1 MSEFDL
7 GADTFRIGKLNAFQ
21 QFHLSRKVAPVIPTL
36 IPVFLKLKGS
46 AKALA
51 TAAAAGGDSTEP
63 DGTPLSGDLEG
74 LASLMQ
80 PFADGIANMPD
91 ETAEFILSTCLGAV
105 QRKQGTAWF
114 PVWNAS
120 QNVCMFDD
128 LDLGVMLKLS
138 VRVITE
144 SLGPFLR
151 GMLTGQGTPGA

>member
-1 MSEFDL
+1 MSDFEL
-7 GADTFRIGKLNAFQ
+7 GADTYRIGKLNAFQ

-36 IPVFLKLKGS
+36 IPVFLKLQGS
-46 AKALA
+46 ARDQAV
-51 TAAAAGGDSTEP
+51 AAAAGESPGT
-63 DGTPLSGDLEG
+63 GATPLSGDLEG
-74 LASLMQ
+74 LAALMQ
-80 PFADGIANMPD
+80 PFADGIAGMPD
-91 ETAEFILSTCLGAV
+91 EVAEFILGTCLGAV

-114 PVWNAS
+114 PVWSAS

>member
-7 GADTFRIGKLNAFQ
+7 GADTYRIGKLNAFQ
-21 QFHLSRKVAPVIPTL
+21 QFHLSRKVAPIIPTL

-51 TAAAAGGDSTEP
+51 IAAAAGDSDES
-63 DGTPLSGDLEG
+63 DGAPLSGDLEG

-114 PVWNAS
+114 QVWNAS
-120 QNVCMFDD
+120 QNTCMFDD
-128 LDLGVMLKLS
+128 LDLGVMIKLS

-151 GMLTGQGTPGA
+151 GMLTGQGTPKA

>member
-7 GADTFRIGKLNAFQ
+7 GADTYRIGKLNAFQ
-21 QFHLSRKVAPVIPTL
+21 QFHLSRKVAPIIPTL

-46 AKALA
+46 AKEL
-51 TAAAAGGDSTEP
+51 AAAVAAGTGSDAA
-63 DGTPLSGDLEG
+63 GKPLSGDLEG
-74 LASLMQ
+74 LAALMQ
-80 PFADGIANMPD
+80 PFADGIAGMPD

-105 QRKQGTAWF
+105 QRKQGTSWF
-114 PVWNAS
+114 QVWNAS

-144 SLGPFLR
+144 SLGPFLS
-151 GMLTGQGTPGA
+151 GMLTGRGNPKV

>member
-7 GADTFRIGKLNAFQ
+7 GADTYRIGKLNAFQ
-21 QFHLSRKVAPVIPTL
+21 QFHLSRKVAPIIPTL
-36 IPVFLKLKGS
+36 MPVFLKLKGS

-51 TAAAAGGDSTEP
+51 IAAAAGDSDES
-63 DGTPLSGDLEG
+63 DGAPLSGDLEG

-105 QRKQGTAWF
+105 QRKQGTSWF
-114 PVWNAS
+114 QVWNAS

-128 LDLGVMLKLS
+128 LDLGVMIKLS
-138 VRVITE
+138 LRVITE

-151 GMLTGQGTPGA
+151 GMLTGQGTPKA

>member
-21 QFHLSRKVAPVIPTL
+21 QFHLSRKVAPMIPTL
-36 IPVFLKLKGS
+36 IPVFLKLKG
-46 AKALA
+46 ADKAD
-51 TAAAAGGDSTEP
+51 AAEGGADAA
-63 DGTPLSGDLEG
+63 PLSGDLG
-74 LASLMQ
+74 ALAELMQ
-80 PFADGIANMPD
+80 PFAEGIAAMPD

-114 PVWNAS
+114 PVWSAS

-128 LDLGVMLKLS
+128 IDLGVMMKLS
-138 VRVITE
+138 FRVITE

-151 GMLTGQGTPGA
+151 GMLTGQGTPKV

>member
-7 GADTFRIGKLNAFQ
+7 GADTYRIGKLNAFQ

-36 IPVFLKLKGS
+36 IPVFLKLKES
-46 AKALA
+46 AKELS
-51 TAAAAGGDSTEP
+51 AAVAAGSVDDAVGK
-63 DGTPLSGDLEG
+63 PLSGDLEG
-74 LASLMQ
+74 LAALMQ
-80 PFADGIANMPD
+80 PFADGIADMPD
-91 ETAEFILSTCLGAV
+91 EAAEFILSTCLGAV
-105 QRKQGTAWF
+105 QRKQGTSWF

-120 QNVCMFDD
+120 QNICMFDD

-151 GMLTGQGTPGA
+151 GMLTGQGTPRA

>member
-7 GADTFRIGKLNAFQ
+7 GADTYRIGKLNAFQ

-46 AKALA
+46 AKEL
-51 TAAAAGGDSTEP
+51 AAAVAAGAENDAAGK
-63 DGTPLSGDLEG
+63 PLSGDLEG

-91 ETAEFILSTCLGAV
+91 ETAEFILCTCLGVV
-105 QRKQGTAWF
+105 QRKQGDTWF

-120 QNVCMFDD
+120 KNVCMFDD

-151 GMLTGQGTPGA
+151 GMLTGQGTPKA

>member
-7 GADTFRIGKLNAFQ
+7 GADTYRIGKLNAFQ
-21 QFHLSRKVAPVIPTL
+21 QFHLSRKVAPIIPTL

-46 AKALA
+46 AKEL
-51 TAAAAGGDSTEP
+51 AAAVAAGAGSDAV
-63 DGTPLSGDLEG
+63 GKPLSGDLEG
-74 LASLMQ
+74 LAALMQ
-80 PFADGIANMPD
+80 PFADGIADMPD
-91 ETAEFILSTCLGAV
+91 EAAEFILSTCLGAV

-114 PVWNAS
+114 QVWNAS

-151 GMLTGQGTPGA
+151 GMLTGQGTPKA

>member
-7 GADTFRIGKLNAFQ
+7 GADTYRIGKLNTFQ

-51 TAAAAGGDSTEP
+51 VAAAAGDSTESE
-63 DGTPLSGDLEG
+63 GTPLSGDLEG

-80 PFADGIANMPD
+80 PFADGIANMHD
-91 ETAEFILSTCLGAV
+91 ETAEFILSTCLGVV

-114 PVWNAS
+114 PVWSPS

-128 LDLGVMLKLS
+128 LDLGVLLKLS

-151 GMLTGQGTPGA
+151 GMLTGQGTPEA

>member
-1 MSEFDL
+1 MSDFEL

-21 QFHLSRKVAPVIPTL
+21 QFHLSRKVAPIIPTL
-36 IPVFLKLKGS
+36 IPLFLKLQTSGKEV
-46 AKALA
+46 KAA
-51 TAAAAGGDSTEP
+51 SESTE
-63 DGTPLSGDLEG
+63 GAVGVLAPLSGDLGAMAEM
-74 LASLMQ
+74 LQ
-80 PFADGIANMPD
+80 PFADGIAGMPD
-91 ETAEFILSTCLGAV
+91 ETAEFILSTCLGVV

-151 GMLTGQGTPGA
+151 GMLTGQGTPKG